1 MKNVRDFPECYIDYK
16 KFPGRDGNG
25 RSICMNKLNSKMRVT
40 EVDSLSDALV
50 RIYKADSK
58 IQEDAFLKTVM
69 DDVEKLSS
77 KLTTAIRQDK
87 VLSNLE
93 DLDSVRDEAVKG
105 LGTLLDG
112 YAAIP
117 IPAKKEAAEKL
128 RAIFAKYG
136 KSITSANYASE
147 SSLIES
153 LLEDFSKAEA
163 QESVKA
169 LDGVAEILGQI
180 RTAQDEFVKASD
192 DFTAASSA
200 KTESASSVKKP
211 LVSAIN
217 DRLVPYLTAME
228 MANGTVYA
236 DFALKIKKEIS
247 RVNETVSRRGK

>member
-1 MKNVRDFPECYIDYK
+1 
-16 KFPGRDGNG
+16 
-25 RSICMNKLNSKMRVT
+25 MNKLNSKMRVT

-192 DFTAASSA
+192 DFTAASSV